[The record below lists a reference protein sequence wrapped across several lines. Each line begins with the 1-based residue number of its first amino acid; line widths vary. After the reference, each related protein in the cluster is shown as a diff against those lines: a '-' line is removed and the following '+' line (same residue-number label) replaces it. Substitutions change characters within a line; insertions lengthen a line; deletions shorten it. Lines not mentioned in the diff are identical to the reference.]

1 VDVLQTAIAHA
12 HAAARTAW
20 PGCTLELAR
29 FGSELIRRLGAD
41 FDPAKLGAIC
51 TEDVYLAVACLD
63 GDPTAIGYLERD
75 CLVEVDRA
83 GRKLRATDDQIAEI
97 RGHLRQ
103 ILFTAEPGRLAA
115 LAGFTGRGD
124 LRGYLRVIATRELIR
139 AINRGRR
146 EDPFEEASDPLLG
159 RLDLS
164 RAPELG
170 LLRARH
176 GEAISAALRAA
187 LDLLDERQR
196 ALLRYSL
203 IDGWSIDRI
212 GELYDVHRATAS
224 RWVTA
229 ARDALGEHLR
239 REVSARLAIPLEDVD
254 SIVRAVHSQIDISLA
269 RIL

>member
-1 VDVLQTAIAHA
+1 VESLQTAIVGAYT
-12 HAAARTAW
+12 AARAAW

-29 FGSELIRRLGAD
+29 FGDELIRRLGAD
-41 FDPAKLGAIC
+41 FDAASLGPIC
-51 TEDVYLAVACLD
+51 TEDVYLAIACLD

-75 CLVEVDRA
+75 CLTEVDRA
-83 GRKLRATDDQIAEI
+83 GRKLRATDDQIAEV

-103 ILFTAEPGRLAA
+103 ILFTAEPGRAAA

-146 EDPFEEASDPLLG
+146 EEPIEELSEPLLEC
-159 RLDLS
+159 LDVS
-164 RAPELG
+164 RAPELS

-176 GEAISAALRAA
+176 GEAIADALRAA

-196 ALLRYSL
+196 AVLRYSL
-203 IDGWSIDRI
+203 VSGWSIDRI
-212 GELYDVHRATAS
+212 GELYGVHRATAS

-229 ARDALGEHLR
+229 ARDAFGEQLR

-254 SIVRAVHSQIDISLA
+254 SIVRAVHSQIDVSLA